1 MPAAAATE
9 AAEPTQDRHQRRDHR
24 RARSD
29 IHFDV
34 GDDQGDRR
42 PAEGDAARTRARS
55 THTFTIKDTDFELK
69 AKAGETETGTVTL
82 QKGTYTFECTIAGH
96 AAAGYEGHD
105 RSLVTRA
112 GVPAPDS
119 SPAPLA
125 AATVGAYVRL
135 TKPRVIE
142 LLLVTAVPPMI
153 LAEQGLPVAGSRSL
167 AVVVGGALAAGG
179 ANTINCWI
187 ERDRDQLMRR
197 TARPAAPAG
206 RDRAVARARV
216 RHRARTSL
224 AFVLL
229 ASAANLLAAVLT
241 LSATL
246 FYVFVYTLWLKPRTV
261 QNIVIGGAAG
271 AVPALVGWAA
281 VRDEPRPHPRGSCSR
296 VVFFWTPAH
305 FWALAMK
312 YRDDYAAA
320 GIPMLPV
327 VRGIEETTRQIAA
340 YAMITVALTFALT
353 LTGDVGRVYAVS
365 VLVLGVLFVVR
376 ALALRARA
384 DTAAAIRFFAWSNVY
399 LMLVFVAVAVDAL
412 VH

>member
-1 MPAAAATE
+1 VSLIESAPPIRAFRPRAAT
-9 AAEPTQDRHQRRDHR
+9 
-24 RARSD
+24 
-29 IHFDV
+29 
-34 GDDQGDRR
+34 
-42 PAEGDAARTRARS
+42 
-55 THTFTIKDTDFELK
+55 L
-69 AKAGETETGTVTL
+69 
-82 QKGTYTFECTIAGH
+82 
-96 AAAGYEGHD
+96 
-105 RSLVTRA
+105 
-112 GVPAPDS
+112 
-119 SPAPLA
+119 
-125 AATVGAYVRL
+125 GAYVRL

-153 LAEQGLPVAGSRSL
+153 LADDGLPSLRLVL

-197 TARPAAPAG
+197 TESRPLPQGEIVPSHALVFGIALNV
-206 RDRAVARARV
+206 VAFA
-216 RHRARTSL
+216 
-224 AFVLL
+224 LL
-229 ASAANLLAAVLT
+229 ATTANLLAALLT

-271 AVPALVGWAA
+271 AVPVLVGWAA
-281 VRDEPRPHPRGSCSR
+281 VRGSLAAPAWILFG

-305 FWALAMK
+305 FWALALK

-353 LTGDVGRVYAVS
+353 LTGDVGRFYAVS
-365 VLVLGVLFVVR
+365 VLVLGMLFVVR
-376 ALALRARA
+376 ALALRRQP
-384 DTAAAIRFFAWSNVY
+384 TPKAAIKFFAWSNVY
-399 LMLVFVAVAVDAL
+399 LMLVFVAVAVDTL